1 MEFTFS
7 FNEQQL
13 LLINKALLELTFREA
28 APLIDNINKQI
39 SEQIKDTSK
48 LEIENTN

>member
-1 MEFTFS
+1 MEFTFV

-13 LLINKALLELTFREA
+13 FIINKALLELAYKDA

-39 SEQIKDTSK
+39 SEQLKDTK
-48 LEIENTN
+48 NLENGD